1 MIRHFFIDKTN
12 SIIKDSFQNMGLNP
26 ILHVSYGSNI
36 IRGLIH
42 FDIEEIKNLIEDKTF
57 ADVDKLHFNLK
68 MTNCF
73 SIDGSTYNTNLIR
86 DGKAKRATSFEL
98 MLFKLPCEF
107 DAGRG
112 FDYISDFWIGDNHSF
127 STDGSTWYTSKTLV
141 PWIDYDKE
149 YIKENDKG
157 GIFSMDFLISEYENF
172 KENKESIII
181 GTQKFDFGNE
191 NLCIDITNYVLD
203 CVKTNKNYGL
213 CLCFSPLYENSISEE
228 MNCVNFF
235 TDNTN
240 TFFHPYVEAIYN
252 EYMMDSR
259 NNFTSNKND
268 KLYLTVYND
277 GELCNLDSIPSCSIE
292 DIELNVKQMTK
303 GVYCAQ
309 ILNNDI
315 KLEEDTVYY
324 DKWSKMSLN
333 SVKIDD
339 VERELFV
346 RKNNNKINIGK
357 VSSSMINVVPSV
369 YGINDSE
376 NLNQGEVRE
385 VIVDFREKYTTDKR
399 HLIAKAEYRLYVK
412 DGNRELDIL
421 QYQPIEMAEDINFF
435 NIYTMDLIPNEYFID
450 IKVTNGQEKNIF
462 KNVLRFNIISNITER
477 YQ

>member
-26 ILHVSYGSNI
+26 ILNVSYGSNI

-57 ADVDKLHFNLK
+57 TNVDKLQFNLK

-73 SIDGSTYNTNLIR
+73 SVDGTTYNTNLIR

-112 FDYISDFWIGDNHSF
+112 FDYVSDFWIGDNHSF

-157 GIFSMDFLISEYENF
+157 GIFSMDFLMSEYENF
-172 KENKESIII
+172 KENKESIIV

-213 CLCFSPLYENSISEE
+213 CLCFCPLYENSISEE

-259 NNFTSNKND
+259 NNFTNNKND

-277 GELCNLDSIPSCSIE
+277 GELCNLDAIPSCSIE
-292 DIELNVKQMTK
+292 DVELDVKQTTK

-309 ILNNDI
+309 ILNNNI

-333 SVKIDD
+333 GVKIDD
-339 VERELFV
+339 IERELFI

-376 NLNQGEVRE
+376 NLNRGEVRE
-385 VIVDFREKYTTDKR
+385 VVVDFREKYTTDKR
-399 HLIAKAEYRLYVK
+399 HLISKAEYRLYVK

-421 QYQPIEMAEDINFF
+421 QYQPIEMGEDINFF